1 MKLRIISGEL
11 RGRRFNVP
19 DTDKVRPTTD
29 RVRET
34 VFNILNNKIDFE
46 GISVLDLFSGSG
58 AIGFESISRG
68 ASFVNFVENNSLIIK
83 NLEKN
88 IEELGVSENCFIS
101 KFDALSFSKKM
112 TEKPFDLIYADPPYF
127 AFDIYKIII
136 NLKENNFISEE
147 TIFFIERSKETQK
160 KDEENFKVKPLKI
173 IGSTC
178 IYEIPY

>member
-34 VFNILNNKIDFE
+34 VFNILNNKINFE
-46 GISVLDLFSGSG
+46 NISVLDLFSGSG
-58 AIGFESISRG
+58 AIGFEAISRG

-83 NLEKN
+83 YLEKN
-88 IEELGVSENCFIS
+88 IDILGVNEKCYVS
-101 KFDALSFSKKM
+101 KNDALSFSKKI
-112 TEKPFDLIYADPPYF
+112 TEKPFELIYADPPYF

-136 NLKENNFISEE
+136 NLKQNNFISEE
-147 TIFFIERSKETQK
+147 TIFFVERAKETQK
-160 KDEENFKVKPLKI
+160 KDEEKFKVKPLKI
-173 IGSTC
+173 IGNTC